1 MKKGVIL
8 YSGGIDSLILREY
21 LSQHGHDFDCLYFH
35 HGGRYMGWEEI
46 KIEQLGFELI
56 KCDMLYLAGIEKDDA
71 FIPNR
76 NILMSIAANSLGYD
90 TIWIGG
96 SKSDRVC
103 DNNEKV
109 FENLSEFLTTMNGRY
124 IKIDS
129 PFWNCYKDDM
139 VRWYIKSK
147 DPCDLVYNTFSC
159 FTPWARTRKLTFKLY
174 DSKDISYETSDSK
187 DISYETSECLKCAAC
202 FRKCAVLYS
211 AGIFVNYENA
221 KTVKKYYD
229 DFSHSIVSNARSEG
243 TLKYIDRWI
252 KEGNSL

>member
-1 MKKGVIL
+1 MKKEVIL

-35 HGGRYMGWEEI
+35 HGGRYMGWEEV

-56 KCDMLYLAGIEKDDA
+56 KSDILYLAGIEKDDA

-76 NILMSIAANSLGYD
+76 NFLMSVAANSLGYD
-90 TIWIGG
+90 NIWIGG

-109 FENLSEFLTTMNGRY
+109 FERLSEFLTTMNGRY
-124 IKIDS
+124 IKVDS
-129 PFWNCYKDDM
+129 PFWDCYKDDM
-139 VRWYIKSK
+139 VRWYIKTKS
-147 DPCDLVYNTFSC
+147 PLDLVNNTFSC
-159 FTPWARTRKLTFKLY
+159 FNPWARTRELTSKL
-174 DSKDISYETSDSK
+174 DGSKDI
-187 DISYETSECLKCAAC
+187 IYETSECLKCAAC

-221 KTVKKYYD
+221 ITVKKYYD
-229 DFSHSIVSNARSEG
+229 DFGHSIIPTARSEG